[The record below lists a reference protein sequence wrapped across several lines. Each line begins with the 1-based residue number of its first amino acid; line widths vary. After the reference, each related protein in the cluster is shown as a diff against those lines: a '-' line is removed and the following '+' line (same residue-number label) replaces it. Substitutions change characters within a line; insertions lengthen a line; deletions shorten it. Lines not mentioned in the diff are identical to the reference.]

1 MQLMQSKLWTVIA
14 ACLCG
19 TVLLSL
25 APAAEP
31 KTVDT
36 DTLLKRPQD
45 YWSVGIAYKDAVLD
59 AGRHQIKILEK
70 TYYSVELKELGLA
83 YASEQGLADIETTGL
98 NRQYLLTG
106 TVLYEK
112 TGFFQN
118 KDHYYIIILEADPT
132 VITDTEEIEAG
143 LDQLSLSKGPPETQH
158 MLDVISTTQRELIN
172 LSKKLDVP
180 VEELFDLD
188 SENHDQ
194 ARDIVRRALRKV
206 EVTQDILSSEILS
219 GFIFHMLSRKFSESP
234 PESPKL
240 PADSNEDREDADA
253 EPTAVAI
260 DEVPLFKP
268 VDQIQKAPIFAVEN
282 LEPAA
287 VLEREE
293 VPAVELPTPPSKKQV
308 EARDPKPALEKNKTK
323 SSQTPAD
330 GQNQKTPVVKLD
342 PALLHDKPFSRAVKP
357 RKKAKLP
364 IVTTSSTVSEDD
376 IFAPVGR

>member
-219 GFIFHMLSRKFSESP
+219 GFIFHMHFRGSIKMG
-234 PESPKL
+234 K
-240 PADSNEDREDADA
+240 
-253 EPTAVAI
+253 
-260 DEVPLFKP
+260 
-268 VDQIQKAPIFAVEN
+268 
-282 LEPAA
+282 
-287 VLEREE
+287 
-293 VPAVELPTPPSKKQV
+293 
-308 EARDPKPALEKNKTK
+308 
-323 SSQTPAD
+323 
-330 GQNQKTPVVKLD
+330 
-342 PALLHDKPFSRAVKP
+342 
-357 RKKAKLP
+357 
-364 IVTTSSTVSEDD
+364 VS
-376 IFAPVGR
+376 